1 MDHSAEKESI
11 ERLEE
16 KRFPL
21 STIDYVEDPTTERRI
36 TRKLDLH
43 ILPWIFALWLLA
55 FIDRSNIGEHEITQ
69 HAFTISTLTLDK
81 ATPNSTAWSMIFTS
95 RETSTTSL

>member
-1 MDHSAEKESI
+1 MDQSAEKESI

-16 KRFPL
+16 KRIPL
-21 STIDYVEDPTTERRI
+21 SPIDYVEDPALDRHI

-55 FIDRSNIGEHEITQ
+55 FIDRSNIGEHDITQ
-69 HAFTISTLTLDK
+69 RFV
-81 ATPNSTAWSMIFTS
+81 
-95 RETSTTSL
+95 